1 MSVRPGMEPVHGDS
15 KLSETTEATGAGTDF
30 FSGVAIVWEWLER
43 LISSIWSGLGW
54 PHAVLIIFLLTITC
68 YRLEFKALIER
79 VLEFGPS
86 GVKLQAPVF
95 QAPLPDRSE
104 PIASGAIPIAKE
116 LPPAPRDKG
125 IPLPPTIVFPEQM
138 RLSKEAIMRE
148 VADMSDLE
156 AKSYLIPMLAM
167 ARSMF
172 NFEFCYSCIFG
183 GQIRLLQMLN
193 QRPGRAIAMN
203 EVYSYWNIHQ
213 EQTKPVLNL
222 WTADQYLSYLFQ
234 NGLVERMDDTLRLT
248 TKGAEFVL
256 WMTQYGRPL
265 DRPW

>member
-1 MSVRPGMEPVHGDS
+1 MEPDQGDS
-15 KLSETTEATGAGTDF
+15 KLSEATETIGAGTDF
-30 FSGVAIVWEWLER
+30 LSAIATVWEWFER
-43 LISSIWSGLGW
+43 LTSTIWSGLGW
-54 PHAVLIIFLLTITC
+54 PHAVLIIFLFTITC
-68 YRLEFKALIER
+68 YRLELKALIER

-104 PIASGAIPIAKE
+104 PIAPRASSNAEE

-138 RLSKEAIMRE
+138 RLFKEGIMRE

-193 QRPGRAIAMN
+193 QRPGKTIQMS
-203 EVYSYWNIHQ
+203 EVYSYWTIHQ
-213 EQTKPVLNL
+213 EQVKPVLSL

-234 NGLVERMDDTLRLT
+234 NGLVERIDDALKLT
-248 TKGAEFVL
+248 VKGAEFVL

-265 DRPW
+265 DKPW